1 MTTAK
6 RFERFFSAVNDDHG
20 PYRWQ
25 RRLVK
30 LLARDGRWPVGIEMP
45 TGAGKSSVVDIHV
58 FLVAERERV
67 RRERKTARVGIGR
80 PPRRLVL
87 VAPRRALVDDQFE
100 HAQRLAEQLSAA
112 LTNPDDHDEV
122 VVDVATSLAALRSV
136 EDGAPLDAS
145 PLCVTRLR
153 GGVRLDLDWRL
164 DPGQCQVIC
173 ATPQMWGSRLLLR
186 GFRASRRARN
196 LEAGL
201 LGHDVAVVIDE
212 AHLHERLIETAR
224 RVARDDNGALGLQVV
239 AMSATRAA
247 GDAFRLDD
255 EDLADEKL
263 RPRIEA
269 SKRVTVAAVDDW
281 RRTAAAELAKR
292 AESLAGHGTVG
303 VFVNTVAMALDVAGR
318 LEGTVAVVCGR
329 MRPADVAR
337 LRAAHPGLLESQGNP
352 EVDYLVATQS
362 LEVGVDLD
370 LPAIVTPIAPASA
383 LAQRAGRLNRSGERT
398 RSELVVV
405 APHDLVD
412 TPATELDKL
421 FAPYSGEEILAA
433 MRWIDSLAGDASPR
447 RISATPLPT
456 PKRRALPALTRVELE
471 TFAIADHELSADA
484 DVAFYVEEPRDEAER
499 TISIGARR
507 NLDWPETQVRKMLLA
522 APPRAHEL
530 ASFPAGP
537 QLDAVLAAGRD
548 WWVMRDENGRR
559 NAESLERLRERDEP
573 LKPGDVVLVGHGS
586 PVCTRGVIG
595 LIGRKA
601 GASLNDV
608 MADRP
613 DGDPDMIAML
623 AATDIRPVLELDRTL
638 GSRSARKELATVLT
652 AAGKRAEA
660 AALRRRRLN
669 ELEVTWCV
677 EDDECERGLLVLSP
691 TKNEGRLPATAVSE
705 APVTIDDHCAAVEA
719 RLGDVVARLDV
730 DVRGALGV
738 DREQLLAAARWHDVG
753 KRHRRF
759 QERMGATPGDPPL
772 AKPAPGYRADRGDR
786 GDGWRHEQL
795 SAAYAWARC
804 GRDPVITV
812 GCGGHHGHGL
822 PLFNRGPDAVL
833 DGWDECEQDVV
844 EAVRELFGEYG
855 RYELERARLVGALG
869 LHRLAFL
876 EGLLRCADMQVS
888 IEGH

>member
-292 AESLAGHGTVG
+292 AESLASRGGSRGPSRSCAGGCDPRTSHGCEQLTRDCSSRKATRRWIISWRRSRWRSAWISI
-303 VFVNTVAMALDVAGR
+303 FLRSSLPSRPRARSHNEQDVS
-318 LEGTVAVVCGR
+318 T
-329 MRPADVAR
+329 
-337 LRAAHPGLLESQGNP
+337 AAASAPGLSSWWWL
-352 EVDYLVATQS
+352 
-362 LEVGVDLD
+362 
-370 LPAIVTPIAPASA
+370 
-383 LAQRAGRLNRSGERT
+383 
-398 RSELVVV
+398 
-405 APHDLVD
+405 
-412 TPATELDKL
+412 
-421 FAPYSGEEILAA
+421 
-433 MRWIDSLAGDASPR
+433 
-447 RISATPLPT
+447 
-456 PKRRALPALTRVELE
+456 
-471 TFAIADHELSADA
+471 
-484 DVAFYVEEPRDEAER
+484 R
-499 TISIGARR
+499 TI
-507 NLDWPETQVRKMLLA
+507 
-522 APPRAHEL
+522 
-530 ASFPAGP
+530 
-537 QLDAVLAAGRD
+537 
-548 WWVMRDENGRR
+548 WW
-559 NAESLERLRERDEP
+559 
-573 LKPGDVVLVGHGS
+573 
-586 PVCTRGVIG
+586 T
-595 LIGRKA
+595 
-601 GASLNDV
+601 
-608 MADRP
+608 
-613 DGDPDMIAML
+613 
-623 AATDIRPVLELDRTL
+623 
-638 GSRSARKELATVLT
+638 
-652 AAGKRAEA
+652 
-660 AALRRRRLN
+660 RRRLSS
-669 ELEVTWCV
+669 TSC
-677 EDDECERGLLVLSP
+677 SP
-691 TKNEGRLPATAVSE
+691 RTRARRSLPRCDGSTRSPATPRHGASARRRCRRRSE
-705 APVTIDDHCAAVEA
+705 GPC
-719 RLGDVVARLDV
+719 
-730 DVRGALGV
+730 
-738 DREQLLAAARWHDVG
+738 
-753 KRHRRF
+753 RR
-759 QERMGATPGDPPL
+759 
-772 AKPAPGYRADRGDR
+772 
-786 GDGWRHEQL
+786 
-795 SAAYAWARC
+795 
-804 GRDPVITV
+804 
-812 GCGGHHGHGL
+812 
-822 PLFNRGPDAVL
+822 
-833 DGWDECEQDVV
+833 
-844 EAVRELFGEYG
+844 
-855 RYELERARLVGALG
+855 
-869 LHRLAFL
+869 
-876 EGLLRCADMQVS
+876 
-888 IEGH
+888 